1 MTEPVR
7 TAVIY
12 YSATGS
18 VHAMASRAAQT
29 AEKAGSEVR
38 LRRVQELAPPA
49 AIAANKQWA
58 EHAEATA
65 GVETATPA
73 DMEWA
78 DLVLLGTPTRFGG
91 AASQLKQF
99 LDQLGP
105 QWVQGKL
112 ADKVYAGFVSA
123 STRHGGQESTLLAL
137 FNAVY
142 HFGGVLVPPGYT
154 DPSKFEDGNPY
165 GVSHVSA
172 NGSNPPGDMQF
183 TAIDHLTNR
192 ALRFAQALPTR
203 AA

>member
-29 AEKAGSEVR
+29 AEKAGAEVR

-58 EHAEATA
+58 EHAKATA

-105 QWVQGKL
+105 QWAQGKL

-137 FNAVY
+137 FNARC
-142 HFGGVLVPPGYT
+142 T
-154 DPSKFEDGNPY
+154 TSA
-165 GVSHVSA
+165 VSWSHPV
-172 NGSNPPGDMQF
+172 
-183 TAIDHLTNR
+183 T
-192 ALRFAQALPTR
+192 PTR
-203 AA
+203 ASSRTEIPTGSPTSARTVATRLGTCSSLRSTT

>member
-99 LDQLGP
+99 LSPTHQAHHDALSRH
-105 QWVQGKL
+105 
-112 ADKVYAGFVSA
+112 VYTEA
-123 STRHGGQESTLLAL
+123 TCLPRIES
-137 FNAVY
+137 
-142 HFGGVLVPPGYT
+142 
-154 DPSKFEDGNPY
+154 
-165 GVSHVSA
+165 
-172 NGSNPPGDMQF
+172 
-183 TAIDHLTNR
+183 
-192 ALRFAQALPTR
+192 
-203 AA
+203 